1 VITTQQEDKFISTK
15 EQTQAKSGPRD
26 SYYHEDDPGSHTL
39 SIPSISPPPPP
50 LPPRAGLPLNS
61 PCPSAADNQLQ
72 PPPLP
77 PKTGLDHDQQYRAL
91 RSHGEMLNEPN
102 SHSIQVQLLSEARN
116 SGQHYHTKLL
126 PASDFSPVMTGSYEQ
141 HHAPHVVTNVTTGEL
156 SRQGPPWQMST
167 THLIDEPGHI
177 DGARKPTAPPV
188 PPNPH
193 KQSLIQKVLEKKA
206 VIRRSDAKQEN
217 STLHGI
223 AAQREAMLACE
234 KELQAEMQTLS
245 RLSSILES
253 NTSILHHALE
263 QADITISNSQNH
275 PPPDIDDL
283 LVAPTVV
290 ANQLYSLVADD
301 RAIEDTVFFISRSL
315 EKGSISVSTFVK
327 STRTISREWFLKKA
341 LIQKISVGMGLVCT
355 SR

>member
-1 VITTQQEDKFISTK
+1 LLLCLSGTLPIEFLGISYQFPIKIWIPHVFPRQPPLVYVTPREGMIVRPGQHVDPQGQVYHPYLSHWVKFWDKSTLVDLIAILTDIFTKEPPVITTQQEDKFISTK

-188 PPNPH
+188 PPN
-193 KQSLIQKVLEKKA
+193 
-206 VIRRSDAKQEN
+206 
-217 STLHGI
+217 LH
-223 AAQREAMLACE
+223 
-234 KELQAEMQTLS
+234 
-245 RLSSILES
+245 
-253 NTSILHHALE
+253 
-263 QADITISNSQNH
+263 
-275 PPPDIDDL
+275 
-283 LVAPTVV
+283 
-290 ANQLYSLVADD
+290 
-301 RAIEDTVFFISRSL
+301 
-315 EKGSISVSTFVK
+315 
-327 STRTISREWFLKKA
+327 
-341 LIQKISVGMGLVCT
+341 
-355 SR
+355 